1 MFVQQYNNQL
11 FNLLLDNSY
20 VYKAIYCVYTAMVKQ
35 VNKSTIY
42 KNVSV
47 YSNVTISD
55 GCMV

>member
-1 MFVQQYNNQL
+1 M
-11 FNLLLDNSY
+11 LDNSY
-20 VYKAIYCVYTAMVKQ
+20 VYKAIYCVYTAMVKY